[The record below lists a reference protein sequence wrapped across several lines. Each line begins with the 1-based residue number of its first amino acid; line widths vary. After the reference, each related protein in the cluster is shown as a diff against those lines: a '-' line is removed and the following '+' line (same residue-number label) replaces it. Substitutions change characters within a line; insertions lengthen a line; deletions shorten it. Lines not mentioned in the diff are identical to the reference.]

1 MSELP
6 VTLRKVKVIYLDAM
20 LKIEEEKYRQL
31 QQESIEKENELERDL
46 VQVNSKLNEALERCR
61 NL

>member
-1 MSELP
+1 
-6 VTLRKVKVIYLDAM
+6 M

-46 VQVNSKLNEALERCR
+46 VQANSKLNEALERCR

>member
-1 MSELP
+1 
-6 VTLRKVKVIYLDAM
+6 M

-46 VQVNSKLNEALERCR
+46 VQVNSKLNEAHERCQ
-61 NL
+61 NI